1 MTEAP
6 KPRKHPAVRWLVR
19 SVLAVLTLA
28 LLGAVALFGGL
39 GPRAFVPGGV
49 LWGEVREPPAD
60 WSFTDAIGEIQVQ
73 THVGPLPWS
82 VTTWVLSEGGE
93 LFIAASECDRVWTH
107 RVMEDPEIRLR
118 IGGVV
123 YEMRAHRET
132 DRAVGARLAPVVLH
146 KYLGIAADSAR
157 FIEGETKGCVFRV
170 EPRP

>member
-1 MTEAP
+1 M
-6 KPRKHPAVRWLVR
+6 RWLAR
-19 SVLAVLTLA
+19 ALLAVVALG

-39 GPRAFVPGGV
+39 GPLAMLPGGV
-49 LWGEVREPPAD
+49 LWGGVREPPAD

-82 VTTWVLSEGGE
+82 VTTWVLSDGGE
-93 LFIAASECDRVWTH
+93 LFVAASECDRVWTH

-123 YEMRAHRET
+123 YEMHARRET